1 MRGKPVWLD
10 FFFLI
15 HILHLPLHFEYSAI
29 VWGHLQWNVSVSN
42 ADEPLPFYEV
52 LVGVLSARHH
62 YELRQAIRETWLG
75 YLRHHPHFQHRSA
88 GWTFNFTAFLFVLI
102 CIAFL
107 FLTMSN
113 SYTREKERRDEASSS
128 WQQITDSLIKPFI
141 FTWPAANIVLFHSS
155 SLSISFSLSDPST
168 DKVWWPLSNPP
179 VTMATQGG

>member
-1 MRGKPVWLD
+1 MRGKQVWLD
-10 FFFLI
+10 FFFLSI
-15 HILHLPLHFEYSAI
+15 CYICPYILSTLLLCEVIFSEM
-29 VWGHLQWNVSVSN
+29 SVSN

-102 CIAFL
+102 CLAFL

-113 SYTREKERRDEASSS
+113 SYSREKGRGGEASSS
-128 WQQITDSLIKPFI
+128 WQQITDSPIKPFI
-141 FTWPAANIVLFHSS
+141 YTWPAANIVLFHSS

>member
-10 FFFLI
+10 FFFFFI
-15 HILHLPLHFEYSAI
+15 HMLHLPLHFEYSAI

-102 CIAFL
+102 CLSFL

-113 SYTREKERRDEASSS
+113 SYSGGGWS
-128 WQQITDSLIKPFI
+128 QQQL
-141 FTWPAANIVLFHSS
+141 AANNWQPHQAFYLYLTSGQYC
-155 SLSISFSLSDPST
+155 SLSFFLFVHFLLIERS
-168 DKVWWPLSNPP
+168 KHR
-179 VTMATQGG
+179 

>member
-1 MRGKPVWLD
+1 MRGKQVWLD
-10 FFFLI
+10 FFFLSI
-15 HILHLPLHFEYSAI
+15 CYICPYILSTLLLCEVIFSEM
-29 VWGHLQWNVSVSN
+29 SVSN

-102 CIAFL
+102 CLAFL

-113 SYTREKERRDEASSS
+113 SYSREKGRGGWS
-128 WQQITDSLIKPFI
+128 QQQL
-141 FTWPAANIVLFHSS
+141 AANNWQPHQAFYLYLTSGQYC
-155 SLSISFSLSDPST
+155 SLSFFLFVHFLLIERSEHR
-168 DKVWWPLSNPP
+168 
-179 VTMATQGG
+179 